1 MDTRDGRKRVL
12 GYSYHAE
19 GHGITFVER
28 SADRSE
34 VKVLGRAKGRPCRGE
49 KDGPAYRDRPLC
61 GRLRFTPG
69 AGHAGTRRI
78 YAVSSNGGVAHNE
91 RLVTTYRTAGD
102 PRPRRPRDLRLRRRG
117 KTVIVTWRSPAGH
130 RHDDVRV
137 VVGTG
142 HTALHIH
149 RGARNRVVLGG
160 IHGHH
165 RRMRVRVTV
174 ISRDK
179 RLRPSRPAHA
189 TLGRFQERSSGP
201 RSAPGR

>member
-1 MDTRDGRKRVL
+1 M
-12 GYSYHAE
+12 
-19 GHGITFVER
+19 
-28 SADRSE
+28 
-34 VKVLGRAKGRPCRGE
+34 LGRAKGRPCRGHE
-49 KDGPAYRDRPLC
+49 DGPADRDQPLC
-61 GRLRFTPG
+61 GLLRFTPG

-91 RLVTTYRTAGD
+91 RLVTTYRTA
-102 PRPRRPRDLRLRRRG
+102 RDLRLRRRG

-130 RHDDVRV
+130 RHDDVRA
-137 VVGTG
+137 VVGSG
-142 HTALHIH
+142 HVALHIH

-201 RSAPGR
+201 RSAPRR